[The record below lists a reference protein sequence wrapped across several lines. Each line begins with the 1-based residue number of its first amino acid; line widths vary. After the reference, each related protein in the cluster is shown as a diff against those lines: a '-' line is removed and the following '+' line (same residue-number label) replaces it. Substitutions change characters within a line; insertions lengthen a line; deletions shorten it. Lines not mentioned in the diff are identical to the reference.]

1 MAALGGAPGVARAAR
16 RETERLVASR
26 YALVLLVVLPIA
38 GFGLVAAV
46 FWNRLP
52 SELPVAVVDA
62 DRSLLSRRLVRM
74 VDATKSMRATGP
86 FTSPAEAFDEVLAG
100 RAYAVLT
107 VPAGLERDVR
117 RGTAPRVLL
126 HINTLTMIPGS
137 IVKRDVK
144 AVVGTLSA
152 GVEIQARRALGETPD
167 VAAAR
172 FEPVRSMRGAL
183 FNPGLDYLAF
193 LVPALVPTLLSI
205 FVLVGAVHALGVEL
219 RDGTAGEWLAAGG
232 SATRA
237 VAGTLLPQTLHFTA
251 LGLVAT
257 AIQFRLLDIPLRGS
271 ALLVALATLLLVLAY
286 QAMGLLIVAASAN
299 LRLASSAAAFY
310 GGPAFAFTGVTF
322 PTFAMPLAGKAWGA
336 LLPLTH
342 YLELLLGQA
351 LRGAPPATALAP
363 LAALAAFALFAPPLA
378 LWRMGR
384 LMRDPST
391 WGRT

>member
-1 MAALGGAPGVARAAR
+1 MALGDAPGVFRASR
-16 RETERLVASR
+16 REAYQLVSSR
-26 YALVLLVVLPIA
+26 YALVLLVLLPLA
-38 GFGLVAAV
+38 GFGLVSAI

-52 SELPVAVVDA
+52 SDLPVAVVDA

-74 VDATKSMRATGP
+74 VDATKSMRVTGP
-86 FTSPAEAFDEVLAG
+86 FASPSEALDEVLAA
-100 RAYAVLT
+100 RAYAV
-107 VPAGLERDVR
+107 VAIPAHLERDVK
-117 RGTAPRVLL
+117 RGAAPKVVLYYDAL
-126 HINTLTMIPGS
+126 RLIPGS
-137 IVKRDVK
+137 IVKRDVR

-152 GVEIQARRALGETPD
+152 GVEIQARKALGETPD

-193 LVPALVPTLLSI
+193 LVPALGPTLLSI
-205 FVLVGAVHALGVEL
+205 FVLVGAVHALGAEL
-219 RDGTAGEWLAAGG
+219 RDGTAGAWLAAGG

-237 VAGTLLPQTLHFTA
+237 VVGTLLPQTLHFTA

-257 AIQFRLLDIPLRGS
+257 ALQFRLLGIPLRGS
-271 ALLVALATLLLVLAY
+271 PLLVAFATLLLVLAY
-286 QAMGLLIVAASAN
+286 QAVGLLIVALSAN

-322 PTFAMPLAGKAWGA
+322 PTFGMPLAAKAWGA

-342 YLELLLGQA
+342 YLDLLLGQA
-351 LRGAPPATALAP
+351 MRGAPPSTSLAP
-363 LAALAAFALFAPPLA
+363 LAALAAFVFLVPPLA

-384 LMRDPST
+384 VMRDPSY

>member
-1 MAALGGAPGVARAAR
+1 MAPLGSAPGVLRAAR
-16 RETERLVASR
+16 REAQRLVASR
-26 YALVLLVVLPIA
+26 HALVLLVLLPLA
-38 GFGLVAAV
+38 GFSLATAI

-52 SELPVAVVDA
+52 EELPVAVVDG
-62 DRSLLSRRLVRM
+62 DRSLLSRRLLRM
-74 VDATKSMRATGP
+74 LDAAKSIRVAGPYATSG
-86 FTSPAEAFDEVLAG
+86 EALDEVLAG
-100 RAYAVLT
+100 RAYGVVS
-107 VPAGLERDVR
+107 VPRHFERDVK
-117 RGTAPRVLL
+117 RGAAPKVAL
-126 HINTLTMIPGS
+126 HYDALTMIPGS
-137 IVKRDVK
+137 ILKRDVR

-152 GVEIQARRALGETPD
+152 GVEIQARKALGETPD

-193 LVPALVPTLLSI
+193 LVPALGPTLLSI

-219 RDGTAGEWLAAGG
+219 REGTAGEWLAAGG

-257 AIQFRLLDIPLRGS
+257 AVQFRLLGIPLRGS
-271 ALLVALATLLLVLAY
+271 PLLIGLATLLFVLAY
-286 QAMGLLIVAASAN
+286 QAMGLLIVALTAN
-299 LRLASSAAAFY
+299 LRFASSMAAFY
-310 GGPAFAFTGVTF
+310 GGPAFAFTGISF
-322 PTFAMPLAGKAWGA
+322 PTFGMPFAAKAWGA

-342 YLELLLGQA
+342 YLELLLAQVM
-351 LRGAPPATALAP
+351 RGAPPSTALGP
-363 LAALAAFALFAPPLA
+363 LAALAAFVFLAPPFA

-384 LMRDPST
+384 LMRDPSY

>member
-1 MAALGGAPGVARAAR
+1 MALGGSPGVLSAAR
-16 RETERLVASR
+16 REAGRLVSSR
-26 YALVLLVVLPIA
+26 YALALLVLLPLA
-38 GFGLVAAV
+38 GFALVTAI

-52 SELPVAVVDA
+52 SDLPVAVVDP

-74 VDATKSMRATGP
+74 LDAAKTMRVTGP
-86 FTSPAEAFDEVLAG
+86 FATPGAALDEVLSG
-100 RAYAVLT
+100 RAYAV
-107 VPAGLERDVR
+107 VAIPEHLERDVK
-117 RGTAPRVLL
+117 RGEAPRVVLYVDA
-126 HINTLTMIPGS
+126 IRMIPAS
-137 IVKRDVK
+137 ILKRDVK

-152 GVEIQARRALGETPD
+152 GVEIQARKALGETPD

-193 LVPALVPTLLSI
+193 LAPALVPTLLSI
-205 FVLVGAVHALGVEL
+205 FVLVGAVNALGSEL
-219 RDGTAGEWLAAGG
+219 RDGTAGAWLEAGG

-237 VAGTLLPQTLHFTA
+237 VAGTLLPQSAWFTA
-251 LGLVAT
+251 LGLAAT
-257 AIQFRLLDIPLRGS
+257 AVLFRLLGVPLRGS
-271 ALLVALATLLLVLAY
+271 AGLVALGTLLLVLAY
-286 QAMGLLIVAASAN
+286 QAVALLLVAASAN

-322 PTFAMPLAGKAWGA
+322 PTFGMPLAAKAWGA
-336 LLPLTH
+336 ILPVTHFIDLLVA
-342 YLELLLGQA
+342 QA
-351 LRGAPPATALAP
+351 MRGAPPATALAP
-363 LAALAAFALFAPPLA
+363 LVALGAFVVVIPPLT

>member
-1 MAALGGAPGVARAAR
+1 MALGGSPGVLRAAR
-16 RETERLVASR
+16 REAERLVASR
-26 YALVLLVVLPIA
+26 YALVLLVLLPIS
-38 GFGLVAAV
+38 GFSLVAAI

-52 SELPVAVVDA
+52 SDLPVAVVDA
-62 DRSLLSRRLVRM
+62 DRSLLSHRLVRM
-74 VDATKSMRATGP
+74 LDATKSMRATGP
-86 FTSPAEAFDEVLAG
+86 FAGPSEALDEVLSG

-107 VPAGLERDVR
+107 VPEHLERDVK
-117 RGTAPRVLL
+117 RGAAPKVVLHYDAL
-126 HINTLTMIPGS
+126 RMIPAS
-137 IVKRDVK
+137 ILKRDVK

-167 VAAAR
+167 VAAVR

-193 LVPALVPTLLSI
+193 LAPALVPTLLSI

-219 RDGTAGEWLAAGG
+219 RDGTAGAWLEAGG
-232 SATRA
+232 SPARA
-237 VAGTLLPQTLHFTA
+237 VLGTLLPQTLHFTA
-251 LGLVAT
+251 LGLAAT
-257 AIQFRLLDIPLRGS
+257 AVEFRLLDVPLRGS
-271 ALLVALATLLLVLAY
+271 ALLVALATLLLVAAY
-286 QAMGLLIVAASAN
+286 QAVALLIVAVAAN

-310 GGPAFAFTGVTF
+310 GGPAFAFTGITF
-322 PTFAMPLAGKAWGA
+322 PTFGMPLAAKAWGA

-342 YLELLLGQA
+342 YLALLLSQA
-351 LRGAPPATALAP
+351 LRGAPPSTATGP
-363 LAALAAFALFAPPLA
+363 LAALAAFVLLVPPGA

>member
-1 MAALGGAPGVARAAR
+1 MALGDAPGVFRAAR
-16 RETERLVASR
+16 REAYQLVSSR
-26 YALVLLVVLPIA
+26 YALVLLVLLPLA
-38 GFGLVAAV
+38 GLALVPAI

-52 SELPVAVVDA
+52 EALPVAVVDA

-74 VDATKSMRATGP
+74 IDATKSMRVTGP
-86 FTSPAEAFDEVLAG
+86 FASPAEAFDEVLAA
-100 RAYAVLT
+100 RAYAVVT
-107 VPAGLERDVR
+107 IPAHLERDVKH
-117 RGTAPRVLL
+117 GAAPKVVLYYDAL
-126 HINTLTMIPGS
+126 RLIPGS
-137 IVKRDVK
+137 IVKRDVR

-167 VAAAR
+167 VAAVR

-193 LVPALVPTLLSI
+193 LVPALGATLLSI
-205 FVLVGAVHALGVEL
+205 FVLVGAVHALGAEL
-219 RDGTAGEWLAAGG
+219 RDGTAGEWLEAGG

-257 AIQFRLLDIPLRGS
+257 AAQFRLLGIPLRGS
-271 ALLVALATLLLVLAY
+271 PILVALATLLLVLAY
-286 QAMGLLIVAASAN
+286 QAMGLLFVAFSAN

-322 PTFAMPLAGKAWGA
+322 PTFGMPLAAKAWGA

-342 YLELLLGQA
+342 YLELLLSQA
-351 LRGAPPATALAP
+351 LRPAPPVTAIGP
-363 LAALAAFALFAPPLA
+363 LAALAAFVLVAPA
-378 LWRMGR
+378 ISLWRMGR
-384 LMRDPST
+384 VMRDPSY